1 MRIWL
6 CNNSDGPVLPRTL
19 DRNFKKSTSYTMQLL
34 IVMITCTAIATATA
48 EAASTAT
55 KKVGGNLSEAQQFCV
70 NIADV
75 AADTRYALQRREL
88 KKLEADISDRLKVLN
103 ERIAEYK
110 VWVEKRKKF
119 SEMAKQK
126 LVAIYKKMRTEAAS
140 EQISLMDNL
149 VAASLI
155 ARLPAKQASTIL
167 GEMDA
172 KKAATIADTVRFSGE
187 TKTRSAPK
195 K

>member
-1 MRIWL
+1 MQTWL
-6 CNNSDGPVLPRTL
+6 SNSTVGLVGFRANCLKFLAITVSAL
-19 DRNFKKSTSYTMQLL
+19 S
-34 IVMITCTAIATATA
+34 IMIAGAAIAVG
-48 EAASTAT
+48 AT
-55 KKVGGNLSEAQQFCV
+55 KAAPTAPKQAHGKLSEAQQFCV

-75 AADTRYALQRREL
+75 AADTRYALQRRDLE
-88 KKLEADISDRLKVLN
+88 KLEADISKRLKILN

-110 VWVEKRKKF
+110 IWVAKRKKF
-119 SEMAKQK
+119 SEMARDK

-172 KKAATIADTVRFSGE
+172 KTAAKIADTVRYAGE
-187 TKTRSAPK
+187 TKTRGKPK
-195 K
+195 Q

>member
-6 CNNSDGPVLPRTL
+6 SNNSDEPFWLRTFG
-19 DRNFKKSTSYTMQLL
+19 RKSKKRGSD
-34 IVMITCTAIATATA
+34 IVNSLFAVIICTAIAAGVA
-48 EAASTAT
+48 NAASTAP
-55 KKVGGNLSEAQQFCV
+55 KQASGNLSEAQQFCV

-88 KKLEADISDRLKVLN
+88 KQLQADISDRLKVLN

-110 VWVEKRKKF
+110 VWMAKRKKF
-119 SEMAKQK
+119 SEMAKAK
-126 LVAIYKKMRTEAAS
+126 LVAIYTKMRTEAAS

-172 KKAATIADTVRFSGE
+172 KKAATIADTVRYAGE
-187 TKTRSAPK
+187 IKKRSAPK